1 MNEISMLMHLLS
13 KKTSSYQIGAT
24 KKEIL
29 RALNVKN
36 KNKSI
41 QFHSLIVN
49 LSNYL
54 EPLGLQIKFNPL
66 NSCWFISFDA
76 DISDA
81 ISANPF
87 EGKPKLAASLFCALA
102 VCLKNSGTGAVS
114 EMGKL
119 RNKKNVLEDLKD
131 LERMGYIEFKKDIGS
146 IKLTPLIGY
155 QLDLEKLLFILAL
168 NKLKEDE

>member
-1 MNEISMLMHLLS
+1 MNEISILMHLLS
-13 KKTSSYQIGAT
+13 KRISPNQIGAT

-41 QFHSLIVN
+41 HFYSLIVN

-66 NSCWFISFDA
+66 NSCWFVSFDT
-76 DISDA
+76 DISDI
-81 ISANPF
+81 ISANPL
-87 EGKPKLAASLFCALA
+87 EGKSKLAASLFCTLA
-102 VCLKNSGTGAVS
+102 ACLKTSGIGSIS
-114 EMGKL
+114 EIEKL
-119 RNKKNVLEDLKD
+119 RNKKNVLDDLKE
-131 LERMGYIEFKKDIGS
+131 LERMGYIEIKKDSGS
-146 IKLTPLIGY
+146 VQLTPLIGY
-155 QLDLEKLLFILAL
+155 QLDLEKLLLKLAL